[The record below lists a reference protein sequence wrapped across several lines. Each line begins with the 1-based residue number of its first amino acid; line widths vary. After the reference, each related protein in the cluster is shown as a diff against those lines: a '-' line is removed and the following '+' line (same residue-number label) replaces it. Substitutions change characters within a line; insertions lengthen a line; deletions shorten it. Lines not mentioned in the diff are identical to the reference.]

1 MQAGPFATR
10 SLLPATAIGNARFDN
25 AAARGHIRAA
35 MSRSLGP
42 ALPIDA
48 VLDEIGAALARAGSA
63 VLVAEPGAGKTTRVP
78 LALLDA
84 PRLAGRRIV
93 VLEPRRI
100 AARAA
105 ARRMAAS
112 LGEEVGATVGYSV
125 RGESRVSR
133 DTRIEVVTDGLFL
146 RRLQREPDLPGTGL
160 VVFDEFHERGLETDL
175 SLALALDA
183 RAALCP
189 DLHVLVMSATLDA
202 AAVAT
207 LLDGAPVVRSQGRVH
222 PVAVRHLDR
231 PAPGERIE
239 RAMAAAI
246 RRALAEEPG
255 SVLAFLPGLGE
266 IRRTADELAAAGLSA
281 HVDVAALHGDL
292 PLEQQD
298 AALRPAPAGRR
309 KVVLA
314 TSIAESSLTIEGIRI
329 VVDAGL
335 SRVPRFDPNTGM
347 GRLET
352 VRASRAS
359 AEQRAGRAGRMEPGA
374 CYRLWPEPE
383 HRALPAFATPEILEA
398 DLAGLALELAR
409 WGTRDPATLRWL
421 DAPPAGNLGQA
432 REMLRG
438 LGAID
443 DKAGI
448 TAHGQSMAQL
458 GLHPRIAHMLIAAR
472 ARGAGA
478 LACDLAALIGERDPL
493 RRAPGLQRPADIR
506 IRVEAMHR
514 DEDARGMDRGAIV
527 AARKLA
533 RDLRRQLGV
542 EADPGSSADAAG
554 ALVALG
560 WPDRI
565 AQRRGAAGQFRLAN
579 GRGAFLPP
587 EDPLAASEFLAV
599 SDLDG
604 GAREARIFLAAPLDR
619 DDIEE
624 GFADRIETRETLR
637 WDEREQAVQ
646 ALRETRLGAIVL
658 ARGRWEDAPPGSLAR
673 GMAEG
678 VRAMGLSCLEW
689 TSAAVALRQR
699 VAFLARHDPQGGW
712 PGMSDEELLASLE
725 DWLGPDL
732 AGCTRRAHLARV
744 DVHGA
749 LMRRVDWR
757 LRRRLDEEAPT
768 HVQVPTGSRIPVDY
782 ADPAEP
788 ALEVRLQE
796 MFGAPMGPRICGG
809 RVALTLRLLSPAGRP
824 IQVTRDLAGFWAG
837 SYADVRREMRGR
849 YPRHPWPDD
858 PLAAAPT
865 RRAKPR
871 GT

>member
-1 MQAGPFATR
+1 
-10 SLLPATAIGNARFDN
+10 
-25 AAARGHIRAA
+25 
-35 MSRSLGP
+35 
-42 ALPIDA
+42 
-48 VLDEIGAALARAGSA
+48 
-63 VLVAEPGAGKTTRVP
+63 
-78 LALLDA
+78 
-84 PRLAGRRIV
+84 
-93 VLEPRRI
+93 
-100 AARAA
+100 
-105 ARRMAAS
+105 
-112 LGEEVGATVGYSV
+112 
-125 RGESRVSR
+125 
-133 DTRIEVVTDGLFL
+133 
-146 RRLQREPDLPGTGL
+146 
-160 VVFDEFHERGLETDL
+160 
-175 SLALALDA
+175 
-183 RAALCP
+183 
-189 DLHVLVMSATLDA
+189 
-202 AAVAT
+202 
-207 LLDGAPVVRSQGRVH
+207 
-222 PVAVRHLDR
+222 
-231 PAPGERIE
+231 
-239 RAMAAAI
+239 
-246 RRALAEEPG
+246 
-255 SVLAFLPGLGE
+255 
-266 IRRTADELAAAGLSA
+266 
-281 HVDVAALHGDL
+281 
-292 PLEQQD
+292 
-298 AALRPAPAGRR
+298 
-309 KVVLA
+309 
-314 TSIAESSLTIEGIRI
+314 
-329 VVDAGL
+329 
-335 SRVPRFDPNTGM
+335 
-347 GRLET
+347 
-352 VRASRAS
+352 
-359 AEQRAGRAGRMEPGA
+359 
-374 CYRLWPEPE
+374 
-383 HRALPAFATPEILEA
+383 
-398 DLAGLALELAR
+398 
-409 WGTRDPATLRWL
+409 
-421 DAPPAGNLGQA
+421 
-432 REMLRG
+432 
-438 LGAID
+438 
-443 DKAGI
+443 
-448 TAHGQSMAQL
+448 
-458 GLHPRIAHMLIAAR
+458 
-472 ARGAGA
+472 
-478 LACDLAALIGERDPL
+478 
-493 RRAPGLQRPADIR
+493 
-506 IRVEAMHR
+506 
-514 DEDARGMDRGAIV
+514 MDRGAIA

-542 EADPGSSADAAG
+542 EADHGASADAAG

-619 DDIEE
+619 AELEE
-624 GFADRIETRETLR
+624 GFADRIEARETLR

-658 ARGRWEDAPPGSLAR
+658 ARGRMEDAPAEALAR